1 MDARARFRFVW
12 GRGMSNLTPHDVIEN
27 LTRISKDIDSV
38 TDDITRLDEE
48 AVRARVAQKRAYAK
62 AFLSV
67 EGSMDVRRYTAE
79 LATIDTLLESELA
92 DQKHRAAVTAI
103 KALRD
108 RLEVGRSLGPLIR
121 LEWGQS

>member
-1 MDARARFRFVW
+1 
-12 GRGMSNLTPHDVIEN
+12 MSNLTPHDVIEN

-48 AVRARVAQKRAYAK
+48 AVRARIAQKKAYAR

-67 EGSMDVRRYTAE
+67 EGSMDIRRYTAE

-92 DQKHRAAVTAI
+92 DQKHRAAVTSI